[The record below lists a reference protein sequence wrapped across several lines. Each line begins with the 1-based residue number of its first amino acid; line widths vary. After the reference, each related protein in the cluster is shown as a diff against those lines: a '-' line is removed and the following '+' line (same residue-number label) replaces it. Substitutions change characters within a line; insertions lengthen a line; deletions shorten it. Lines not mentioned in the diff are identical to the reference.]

1 MKDINPGPVIVSGLV
16 IGVVIVA
23 LYAARQN
30 EREYHERHR
39 TIDVEETCEQLH
51 AFVHNGRKY
60 YCAPWIEAD
69 DTHESAPTAQETT
82 HA

>member
-1 MKDINPGPVIVSGLV
+1 MKDINPLPFIA
-16 IGVVIVA
+16 ICVA
-23 LYAARQN
+23 LFIAIVIAAHRSD
-30 EREYHERHR
+30 REYRERQR
-39 TIDVEETCEQLH
+39 TIDVKETCEQLH

-69 DTHESAPTAQETT
+69 DANESAPAAQETT

>member
-1 MKDINPGPVIVSGLV
+1 MP
-16 IGVVIVA
+16 
-23 LYAARQN
+23 
-30 EREYHERHR
+30 HERALLVAVFAIIVCALGAMLLPAAIR
-39 TIDVEETCEQLH
+39 YDNKLKRINVEETCEQLH

-69 DTHESAPTAQETT
+69 EDTEIAPAAQETT

>member
-1 MKDINPGPVIVSGLV
+1 MGSEQFRTGLAFASIVIVL
-16 IGVVIVA
+16 
-23 LYAARQN
+23 AAVLLPRAIEYDNKFQN
-30 EREYHERHR
+30 
-39 TIDVEETCEQLH
+39 INVEETCEQLR

-69 DTHESAPTAQETT
+69 TNDSAPAAQETT

>member
-1 MKDINPGPVIVSGLV
+1 MKDINPLPAMATGLV

-23 LYAARQN
+23 LATAAKVQREQN
-30 EREYHERHR
+30 ARER
-39 TIDVEETCEQLH
+39 TIDVKETCEQLH

-60 YCAPWIEAD
+60 YCAPWIEE
-69 DTHESAPTAQETT
+69 DTNESAPAAQETT

>member
-1 MKDINPGPVIVSGLV
+1 MKSVNPFPIIVSVLV
-16 IGVVIVA
+16 IFLVA
-23 LYAARQN
+23 FVLRYAAEQQRGQN
-30 EREYHERHR
+30 ARERV
-39 TIDVEETCEQLH
+39 IDVKETCEQLH

-69 DTHESAPTAQETT
+69 TNESAPAAQETT

>member
-1 MKDINPGPVIVSGLV
+1 MKAINPLPFIAICVALFIA
-16 IGVVIVA
+16 VVI
-23 LYAARQN
+23 AAHHN

-39 TIDVEETCEQLH
+39 TIDVKETCEQLH

-69 DTHESAPTAQETT
+69 TNESAPAAQETT